1 MRYFFN
7 DAETGGLTPKQS
19 LLTYYGAVTDE
30 NFDIIDEIDLKIRPK
45 DGIYRVEAAALAVNK
60 IDIIEHDKTALPI
73 ADCQKQFRDFLLK
86 HTKFKSEKL
95 HPAGHNGYYDN
106 AFVSK
111 HLLPD
116 FDHFFS
122 RHCIDTAC
130 LAVLLKGMGRLPKDM
145 KISLGS
151 LAEHYG
157 ISFLTHAHDAK
168 SDVRVTIAVL
178 KCMLNDLTS
187 RKE

>member
-19 LLTYYGAVTDE
+19 LLTYYGAITDE
-30 NFDIIDEIDLKIRPK
+30 NFTIIDEIDLKIRPK
-45 DGIYRVEAAALAVNK
+45 DGIYRVEAQALAVNK
-60 IDIIEHDKTALPI
+60 IDIIEHDKVALPI
-73 ADCQKQFRDFLLK
+73 EECRRLFRDFLLK
-86 HTKFKSEKL
+86 HTKFKNEKL
-95 HPAGHNGYYDN
+95 YSAGHNGYYDN

-111 HLLPD
+111 YLLPD
-116 FDHFFS
+116 FNDFFS
-122 RHCIDTAC
+122 RHCVDTAG
-130 LAVLLKGMGRLPKDM
+130 LAVLLKGMGRLPKEL

-178 KCMLNDLTS
+178 KCMLNDITS
-187 RKE
+187 RKD